1 MVRERSNRT
10 PFLAGSL
17 ILHAAVIGSFFV
29 SWPWMTKK
37 MVVASVPVTIVA
49 EGPTNVRPAV
59 QGPEDLPAQTENPV
73 PDATPEPA
81 APPAP
86 VPEPAPPTPAPKAAQ
101 KPVPQK
107 PAPTPAPQKPQPQ
120 KPNQAKPKEDAF
132 DLDALAASINKG
144 RKPAGRPN
152 SNAQRGPNRA
162 ETAVEARPAAGAA
175 TGMTASQLATVGAQ
189 LERLWNPNCEVEGG
203 RDVAL
208 TVSAT
213 ISSTGQLVGQ
223 PRVIKGMNSNPI
235 TQAAATRA
243 ISAFGR
249 AAPFSVPPGFRQQ
262 EIGFNF
268 NAKSACSN

>member
-1 MVRERSNRT
+1 MARERSNRT

-17 ILHAAVIGSFFV
+17 ILHAAVIGSMFV

-59 QGPEDLPAQTENPV
+59 QGPEDLAAQTEDPQ
-73 PDATPEPA
+73 PDATPEPV

-86 VPEPAPPTPAPKAAQ
+86 VPEPAPPTPSPRPSQ
-101 KPVPQK
+101 QPVPKKQT
-107 PAPTPAPQKPQPQ
+107 PAPAPQKPQQ
-120 KPNQAKPKEDAF
+120 KPNQAKPKEDSF

-144 RKPAGRPN
+144 RKPAGKPN
-152 SNAQRGPNRA
+152 SGAQRGPSRA
-162 ETAVEARPAAGAA
+162 ETAVQARPAAGAA
-175 TGMTASQLATVGAQ
+175 TGMTASQLATLGAQ

-203 RDVAL
+203 ADVNL
-208 TVSAT
+208 VVQAT

-223 PRVIKGMNSNPI
+223 PRVTSGLTGNPI

-243 ISAFGR
+243 VSAFGR

-262 EIGFNF
+262 AISFRF
-268 NAKSACSN
+268 NAKSACS